1 MNSHTRPAISPAMRL
16 GQDVRKYRRQMR
28 LSRRVVADL
37 TSIDLNTIKAVEAG
51 NGMMSSLTTIADALE
66 LTLIAKHAPKTDLV
80 DGLVSL
86 RKQQGFSV
94 RALANRLE
102 VARNTLIKIE
112 AGDDTRI
119 HNFALYAAAL
129 GAGLTILPAQ
139 QAQKSFYTGVGN
151 ESGYHGWQ
159 TPPEIFVALEKVIGR
174 FDLDPCAPSDVAAAH
189 AKTVFT
195 PKTNGLRQPW
205 WGQVFMNPPYGREIK
220 LWLEKA
226 SSEATAG
233 VQIVGLV
240 PARTDTAWWHNFV
253 VGQADVVFL
262 RGRLAFGDGT
272 QAAPFP
278 SALIFWGYEPEI
290 ATMMAA
296 NLGGNVMYGTSS
308 TVHHRV

>member
-1 MNSHTRPAISPAMRL
+1 MNKPAKVAITPATRL
-16 GQDVRKYRRQMR
+16 GQHLRKYRRQMR
-28 LSRRVVADL
+28 LSRRVVADR
-37 TSIDLNTIKAVEAG
+37 TYIDENTIKAVEAG
-51 NGMMSSLTTIADALE
+51 NGMMSSLMAIADGLE
-66 LTLIAKHAPKTDLV
+66 LKLVAKHAPKTDLV

-86 RKQQGFSV
+86 RKQQGLSV
-94 RALANRLE
+94 RSLAKKLE
-102 VARNTLIKIE
+102 VARTTIIKIE

-129 GAGLTILPAQ
+129 GAGLTILPTQ

-159 TPPEIFVALEKVIGR
+159 TPPEIFVSLETVIGK
-174 FDLDPCAPSDVAAAH
+174 FDLDPCAPSDVAASH

-195 PKTNGLRQPW
+195 PKVDGLTQAW
-205 WGQVFMNPPYGREIK
+205 WGHVFMNPPYGREIK
-220 LWLEKA
+220 FWLEKA
-226 SSEATAG
+226 SLEAKAG

-240 PARTDTAWWHNFV
+240 PARTDTGWWHNFV

-278 SALIFWGYEPEI
+278 SALIFWGYEPEV
-290 ATMMAA
+290 ATTMAA
-296 NLGGNVMYGTSS
+296 NLGGNVMHY
-308 TVHHRV
+308 HR